1 MGTSEPLTHRS
12 VSWIHRAVTAGV
24 RSPPAGVA
32 APRRGPPRL
41 TPRQYQV
48 LQAVADGRIAR
59 GWLLGDLEPYLFQDR
74 DVIGV
79 LRGLVLR
86 RLVLLAAT
94 GPPRLTRRGRRVLDG
109 PD

>member
-1 MGTSEPLTHRS
+1 MGTSEPLTHRPAR
-12 VSWIHRAVTAGV
+12 WIHRATTAGV
-24 RSPPAGVA
+24 RSPP

-59 GWLLGDLEPYLFQDR
+59 GWLLGDLEPYLLEDR

-79 LRGLVLR
+79 LRRLVLR
-86 RLVLLAAT
+86 RLVLLAPI
-94 GPPRLTRRGRRVLDG
+94 GPPSLTRRGRRVLDG